1 LVDDSPTAIPD
12 FTFAQPPI
20 FDMTPLHK
28 TLDIVALGE
37 AMVEFNQQPHEQAAD
52 APLYQQGFGGDTS
65 NAAIA
70 AARAGARV
78 AYLTRLGADRW
89 GDRLMDL
96 WDRENVHSTNV
107 LRDTQA
113 PTGLYFVSHDAQG
126 HHFSYARAGSAAS
139 RMQMQDLA
147 HWQDAI
153 TRSQWL
159 HLSGIS
165 LAISASACDTALAA
179 MQHARSV
186 GTRVAL
192 DSNLRLSLW
201 PLARAQACIRHAVSG
216 CDLFLPSLEDMTAL
230 TGMTQAQDI
239 IAWSHAQ
246 GAAQV
251 VLKLGAE
258 GAVASDGQ
266 TQRTLPGHAV
276 QAIDAT
282 GAGDCFAG
290 NLLARLSAGDSL
302 WDATA
307 YANAAA
313 ALSVQGLGAV
323 GPLPHPDAVLKV
335 LITPSRGTTP

>member
-1 LVDDSPTAIPD
+1 
-12 FTFAQPPI
+12 
-20 FDMTPLHK
+20 MTYHTK
-28 TLDIVALGE
+28 TLDLVALGE
-37 AMVEFNQQPHEQAAD
+37 AMVEFNQRPHALADD

-70 AARAGARV
+70 ASRAGARV
-78 AYLTRLGADRW
+78 AYLTRLGTDRW

-96 WDRENVHSTNV
+96 WQRENVDTTAV
-107 LRDTQA
+107 LREQQA

-139 RMQMQDLA
+139 RMQPQDLA

-153 TRSQWL
+153 ASSQWL

-165 LAISASACDTALAA
+165 LAISASACDTAFAA
-179 MQHARSV
+179 MTHARNS

-201 PLARAQACIRHAVSG
+201 PLARAQACIRQAVSL

-230 TGMTQAQDI
+230 TGLSQAQDI
-239 IAWSHAQ
+239 VAWSHAQ

-251 VLKLGAE
+251 VLKLG
-258 GAVASDGQ
+258 SDGALVSDGHSL
-266 TQRTLPGHAV
+266 RHLPGHVVTAV
-276 QAIDAT
+276 DAT

-290 NLLARLSAGDSL
+290 NLLARLSASDDL
-302 WDATA
+302 WSATA

-313 ALSVQGLGAV
+313 ALSVQGYGAV
-323 GPLPHPDAVLKV
+323 GPLPPPEAVLTV
-335 LITPSRGTTP
+335 LNALSQGTPQ

>member
-1 LVDDSPTAIPD
+1 
-12 FTFAQPPI
+12 
-20 FDMTPLHK
+20 MTPLHR

-37 AMVEFNQQPHEQAAD
+37 AMVEFNQRPHIQADD
-52 APLYQQGFGGDTS
+52 APLYLQGFGGDTS

-70 AARAGARV
+70 ATRAGARV
-78 AYLTRLGADRW
+78 AYLSRLGTDRW

-96 WDRENVHSTNV
+96 WQRETVQTTTV

-139 RMQMQDLA
+139 RMQVQDLA

-153 TRSQWL
+153 VSSQWL

-165 LAISASACDTALAA
+165 LAISASACDTAFAA
-179 MQHARSV
+179 MQHAQSS
-186 GTRVAL
+186 GTKVAF

-201 PLARAQACIRHAVSG
+201 PLARAQACIRHAVSL

-230 TGMTQAQDI
+230 TGLTQAQDI
-239 IAWSHAQ
+239 IQWSHAQ
-246 GAAQV
+246 GAAKV

-266 TQRTLPGHAV
+266 TQRTLPGHTV

-290 NLLARLSAGDSL
+290 NLLARLSAGDDL
-302 WDATA
+302 WTATA

-313 ALSVQGLGAV
+313 ALSVQGFGAV
-323 GPLPHPDAVLKV
+323 GPLPKPDAVLKV
-335 LITPSRGTTP
+335 LKTPPKDTTA

>member
-1 LVDDSPTAIPD
+1 MNHPTR
-12 FTFAQPPI
+12 
-20 FDMTPLHK
+20 

-37 AMVEFNQQPHEQAAD
+37 AMVEFNQRPITNADD
-52 APLYQQGFGGDTS
+52 APLYLQGFGGDTS

-78 AYLTRLGADRW
+78 AYLSRLGTDRW

-96 WDRENVHSTNV
+96 WQRENVDTTAV
-107 LRDTQA
+107 LRDSQA
-113 PTGLYFVSHDAQG
+113 PTGMYFVSHDVQG

-139 RMQMQDLA
+139 RTQLQDLTHWTDSIA
-147 HWQDAI
+147 H
-153 TRSQWL
+153 SHWL

-165 LAISASACDTALAA
+165 LAISATACDTAFAA
-179 MQHARSV
+179 MAHARSTD
-186 GTRVAL
+186 TRVVL

-201 PLARAQACIRHAVSG
+201 PLARAQACIRHAVSL

-230 TGMTQAQDI
+230 TGLTQAQDI

-251 VLKLGAE
+251 VLKLGAQ
-258 GAVASDGQ
+258 GALASDGHL
-266 TQRTLPGHAV
+266 QRQVPGHKVSAL
-276 QAIDAT
+276 DAT

-290 NLLARLSAGDSL
+290 NLLARLSAGDDL
-302 WDATA
+302 WAATA

-313 ALSVQGLGAV
+313 ALSVQGYGAV
-323 GPLPHPDAVLKV
+323 APLPKREAVLKM
-335 LITPSRGTTP
+335 LNAPSKGAPA

>member
-1 LVDDSPTAIPD
+1 
-12 FTFAQPPI
+12 
-20 FDMTPLHK
+20 MTPPSK

-37 AMVEFNQQPHEQAAD
+37 AMVEFNQTQAD
-52 APLYQQGFGGDTS
+52 PPLYLQGFGGDTS

-78 AYLTRLGADRW
+78 AYLSRLGTDRW

-96 WDRENVHSTNV
+96 WQRENVDTHTV
-107 LRDTQA
+107 MRDAQA
-113 PTGLYFVSHDAQG
+113 PTGMYFVSHDAQG

-139 RMQMQDLA
+139 RMQPTDLA

-153 TRSQWL
+153 ANSQWL

-165 LAISASACDTALAA
+165 LAISATACDTAFAA

-201 PLARAQACIRHAVSG
+201 PLARAQACIRQAASL
-216 CDLFLPSLEDMTAL
+216 CDLFLPSLEDMTQL
-230 TGMTQAQDI
+230 TGLTQAQDI
-239 IAWSHAQ
+239 IDWSHAH

-251 VLKLGAE
+251 VLKLGGD
-258 GAVASDGQ
+258 GAIASDGQ
-266 TQRTLPGHAV
+266 TQRTVPGHSLSAV
-276 QAIDAT
+276 DAT

-290 NLLARLSAGDSL
+290 NLLARLSVGNSL

-313 ALSVQGLGAV
+313 ALSVQGYGAV
-323 GPLPHPDAVLKV
+323 APLPRRDAVWDQMMKAAN
-335 LITPSRGTTP
+335 P